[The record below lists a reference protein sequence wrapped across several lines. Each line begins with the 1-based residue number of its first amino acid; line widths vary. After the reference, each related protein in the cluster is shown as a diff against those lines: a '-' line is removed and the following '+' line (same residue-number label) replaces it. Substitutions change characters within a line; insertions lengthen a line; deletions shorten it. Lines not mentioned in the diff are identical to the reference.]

1 MDNNNQKLSI
11 EESKKRW
18 IDALHRK
25 LEMRTLE
32 EWDYETMS
40 ETIYKDDVLEF
51 YRECQGIY
59 GLENVK
65 TRGGVESELDYF
77 LDETIDLG
85 EILSINCLKGMSF
98 MDYMEAK
105 GFPISFKT
113 WPDDTEMEH
122 WNPAKPWIKTK
133 KRNGKRK

>member
-51 YRECQGIY
+51 YRECQATY

-65 TRGGVESELDYF
+65 SKGGIESELDYF
-77 LDETIDLG
+77 FDETIDLG
-85 EILSINCLKGMSF
+85 DILSIEGLKGTSF
-98 MDYMEAK
+98 MDYMAAK

-113 WPDDTEMEH
+113 WPKDTERED
-122 WNPAKPWIKTK
+122 WNPAKPWIKATIK
-133 KRNGKRK
+133 NGKRK